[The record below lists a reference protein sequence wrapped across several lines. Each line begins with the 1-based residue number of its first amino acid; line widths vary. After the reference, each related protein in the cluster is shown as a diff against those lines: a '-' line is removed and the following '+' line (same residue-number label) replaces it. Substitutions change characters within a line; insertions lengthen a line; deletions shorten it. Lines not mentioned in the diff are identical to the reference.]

1 GEHKAVTLNTRKR
14 CSIKSLPNHLMI
26 HLKRFGFDFDTM
38 QQTKINDRLEFPLE
52 LNMYPY
58 TKEGRAAAAAAES
71 ESSSSTRGSLE
82 GSLSQSGDEIEEG
95 GKGEDY
101 YLYRLAGVVVHM
113 GTANSGHYYSYIRP
127 RDGGG
132 EWLEFNDTIVSAFD
146 VKDMEAECFGGQETS
161 QYSTYPRNPQHGG
174 GGNGSNWRRE
184 RTRNAFL
191 LVYDR
196 QALPSAACSHSQPQ
210 QQLQERQDDPR
221 VSELEQQLA
230 ATSMSS
236 ASSSSRCVSPPPPP
250 PPPKLRPS
258 PSGEQNTTVGGISAG
273 GGQNSDGRADGAGA
287 MATGVRPRRRRQR
300 RKRFRA
306 EVPEVFLEQIWRENV
321 EFWRWKKNVLDPA
334 YYDFL
339 ATLMHPAAGSETL
352 NAAQLQLATRY

>member
-1 GEHKAVTLNTRKR
+1 MHIITHPASAVLALSVARTLA
-14 CSIKSLPNHLMI
+14 L
-26 HLKRFGFDFDTM
+26 
-38 QQTKINDRLEFPLE
+38 Q
-52 LNMYPY
+52 
-58 TKEGRAAAAAAES
+58 
-71 ESSSSTRGSLE
+71 
-82 GSLSQSGDEIEEG
+82 
-95 GKGEDY
+95 
-101 YLYRLAGVVVHM
+101 
-113 GTANSGHYYSYIRP
+113 
-127 RDGGG
+127 
-132 EWLEFNDTIVSAFD
+132 
-146 VKDMEAECFGGQETS
+146 DMEAECFGGQETS

-273 GGQNSDGRADGAGA
+273 GGQNSDGRADGAGVVKAAPVASAGWGLKSGVVVGEAAKGRNDEGGSNAAATEA

-321 EFWRWKKNVLDPA
+321 EFWRWCFCAGTMFFCSCWVCSSACGAHVVGSCYLGCRQRTGAFFVSLDTSSAMNCVRLVAGWRERPRDCFYPGVSTLVPVCCVLYVVCA
-334 YYDFL
+334 R
-339 ATLMHPAAGSETL
+339 GVRNETPSSTGDSASSVL
-352 NAAQLQLATRY
+352 CSRGQRRCWLT